1 MKRLDRLARAW
12 GVVSVFCCLALCAC
26 VGRVSPGGGSAAGS
40 GTGTAS
46 GTGAGTGAV
55 SGTSTG
61 VAGSTG
67 VTGSTGVAGS
77 TGITGSGGTSPTQ
90 TSMLC
95 AASVD
100 PGPSFVRRVTRLEY
114 DNTVRDLLGTPTTIA
129 NQFPTEE
136 VLLGF
141 DNNASALSVS
151 PELAGQYLDAAE
163 TLATAAVTSNM
174 ATLVPCD
181 PTKAGVDA
189 CGQQFI
195 AAFGQRAYR
204 RPLTPADTSLLTGV
218 FNVGKATDFKTGVRL
233 VIETVLQSPQFLYR
247 LEFGRAPTG
256 GDPSVAVTDGSAPN
270 PTSVVPLSDWEM
282 ASRLSYL
289 IWGSMPDDPLF
300 AAAAAGKLS
309 TAADVSA
316 QAQRMLKDPKAH
328 GMVADF
334 HSQWLG
340 IGAISA
346 LEKDPTVYPA
356 FTSAIAGLMQ
366 QETQM
371 FLDDVVWTENGSLAT
386 FFTAP
391 FTFVNGPLAQYYGI
405 SGVTGSAFVKT
416 PLDPKQRAGLL
427 TQGGILSERAKTNQ
441 TSPVQRG
448 KFVREQLLCQQ
459 LPPPP
464 PNLQIKPPALS
475 ATLTTRQRF
484 SQHSADA
491 ACSPCHHLMDPVG
504 LGFETFDGAGLYR
517 SMENGQAVDA
527 SGQVDSADPEL
538 QGPFNGVLELE
549 QKLGGSSTVQ
559 QCVTT
564 QWFRYA
570 YGRAETDADGC
581 SMASL
586 SSQFAAGGY
595 KVQDLLAALTQ
606 TKAFLYRRVTP
617 ASGTGGAP

>member
-1 MKRLDRLARAW
+1 MKRLNRRGRAW
-12 GVVSVFCCLALCAC
+12 GVLSVSCSLALAAC
-26 VGRVSPGGGSAAGS
+26 VGRVVPGSGASAGS
-40 GTGTAS
+40 GPGV
-46 GTGAGTGAV
+46 GTGAGTGTGATAGV
-55 SGTSTG
+55 GISGGTAGLGGTPTG
-61 VAGSTG
+61 VAG
-67 VTGSTGVAGS
+67 A
-77 TGITGSGGTSPTQ
+77 GGTSPTQ
-90 TSMLC
+90 SSALC
-95 AASVD
+95 AASAD

-114 DNTVRDLLGTPTTIA
+114 DNTVRDLLGTATTIA
-129 NQFPTEE
+129 AQFPTEE

-151 PELAGQYLDAAE
+151 PELAEQYLDAAE
-163 TLATAAVTSNM
+163 TLATAAVTNSM
-174 ATLVPCD
+174 AKLVPCD
-181 PTKAGVDA
+181 PTTAGVDA

-195 AAFGQRAYR
+195 AAFGPRAYR
-204 RPLTPADTSLLTGV
+204 RPLAADDTALLTGV

-247 LEFGRAPTG
+247 LEFGRAPTAS
-256 GDPSVAVTDGSAPN
+256 DPKVAVVNGTTST
-270 PTSVVPLSDWEM
+270 PTAVVPLDDWEM

-289 IWGSMPDDPLF
+289 VWGSMPDDQLF

-309 TAADVSA
+309 SAADVAA
-316 QAQRMLKDPKAH
+316 QAQRMLKDPRAH
-328 GMVADF
+328 SRVADF

-340 IGAISA
+340 LAGISS
-346 LEKDPTVYPA
+346 LEKDAAVYPA
-356 FTSAIAGLMQ
+356 FTSTIAGLMQ

-371 FLDDVVWTENGSLAT
+371 FLDDVVWTENGSLST

-391 FTFVNGPLAQYYGI
+391 YTFVNGPLAQYYGI
-405 SGVTGSAFVKT
+405 AGVTGNAFVKT

-427 TQGGILSERAKTNQ
+427 TQGGILSQRAKTNQ

-464 PNLQIKPPALS
+464 PNIQIKPPALS

-484 SQHSADA
+484 TQHSADA
-491 ACSPCHHLMDPVG
+491 ACSPCHHLMDPLG
-504 LGFETFDGAGLYR
+504 LGFETFDGAGIYR
-517 SMENGQAVDA
+517 ATENGQAVDA
-527 SGQVDSADPEL
+527 SGQVDGADPEL

-549 QKLGGSSTVQ
+549 QKLGASSTVQ

-564 QWFRYA
+564 QWFRYG

-581 SMASL
+581 SMAAL
-586 SSQFAAGGY
+586 TSQFAAGGF
-595 KVQDLLAALTQ
+595 KEQELLAALTQ

-617 ASGTGGAP
+617 ASGAGGAP